1 MPLFNAKEDTLF
13 KAFAYA
19 SAVVGV
25 STALVLEYRAADPFG
40 TYRRAGDGDPRP
52 ISFAGIFETSVVSF
66 LSTFVVLWALYF
78 IFGLGQS
85 FVLAAEENET
95 SSAPHEKRT

>member
-13 KAFAYA
+13 KAFVYA

-40 TYRRAGDGDPRP
+40 TYKQAGDGDPRP
-52 ISFAGIFETSVVSF
+52 ISFVGIFETSVVSF
-66 LSTFVVLWALYF
+66 LSTFVVLWTLYF
-78 IFGLGQS
+78 IFGLGES
-85 FVLAAEENET
+85 FVLTAQEIEMNG
-95 SSAPHEKRT
+95 APHEKRT